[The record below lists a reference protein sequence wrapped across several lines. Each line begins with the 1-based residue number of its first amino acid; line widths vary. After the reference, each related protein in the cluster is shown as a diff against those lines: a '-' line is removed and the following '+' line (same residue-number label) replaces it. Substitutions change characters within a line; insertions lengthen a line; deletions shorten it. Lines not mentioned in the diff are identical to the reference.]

1 MSRAQTPPRTT
12 LLSRAAIACLAISI
26 LCGCNDDR
34 ANSDDAARSRNASE
48 SAPPQERATYSPE
61 SSVGADGVS
70 ADARERDLEIGN
82 AQRTNY
88 LALQASLRS
97 ALAQTDPALAEMLTF
112 EAGTVSAVDAP
123 GLLQALAN
131 AREGTVVFVPSTA
144 RIDLTGH
151 ERIVIPA
158 GVTLA
163 SDRHTRGSSGALL
176 YTSDPGATL
185 FAAQERA
192 RIVGLDL
199 MGPDPSSRSY
209 QLERLMMEG
218 GHDLYYAV
226 PASIGIY
233 TESSNVRIENCELW
247 GWSNAAVAVGP
258 GAHEVQVRH
267 CFLHHNQ
274 RLRLGYGVYLDQAD
288 ALLEANLFDW
298 YRHCVA
304 GSGRPGTSYEARYN
318 YVLPNASGHAFD
330 MHGGADRNDGTD
342 IAGDHIKIHRNIVE
356 AAQFPAVVVRG
367 RPRVG
372 LEISENQ
379 FRNPD
384 PARTLVLQA
393 GEESATVVGNKF
405 GVSSMRAK

>member
-1 MSRAQTPPRTT
+1 MMPFARLRRSH
-12 LLSRAAIACLAISI
+12 SI
-26 LCGCNDDR
+26 LVVAGTTAWLALSLLAGCSGDR
-34 ANSDDAARSRNASE
+34 ADSSLSSNTSSGSSGNTIPQDGID
-48 SAPPQERATYSPE
+48 SA
-61 SSVGADGVS
+61 VGADGVS

-97 ALAQTDPALAEMLTF
+97 ALAQTDPAIAEMLTF
-112 EAGTVSAVDAP
+112 EAGTVSVTDAT
-123 GLLQALAN
+123 GLLRALAN
-131 AREGTVVFVPSTA
+131 AQEGAVVFVPSTA

-151 ERIVIPA
+151 EKIVIPA

-163 SDRHTRGSSGALL
+163 SDRQVGGSNGARL
-176 YTSDPGATL
+176 YSNDLGATL
-185 FAAQERA
+185 LVAQENA
-192 RIVGLDL
+192 SIVGLDL
-199 MGPDPSSRSY
+199 MGPDPASRSY
-209 QLERLMMEG
+209 QLERLMREG

-226 PASIGIY
+226 PAAVGIY
-233 TESSNVRIENCELW
+233 TEASNVVIENCELW
-247 GWSNAAVAVGP
+247 GWSHAAVALGP
-258 GAHEVQVRH
+258 GAHQVRVRH

-274 RLRLGYGVYLDQAD
+274 RLRLGYGVHLDQAD

-342 IAGDHIKIHRNIVE
+342 IAGDQIKIHRNIVE
-356 AAQFPAVVVRG
+356 AAQFPAVVIRG

-379 FRNPD
+379 FRNSD
-384 PARTLVLQA
+384 PARTIVLQA
-393 GEESATVVGNKF
+393 GEENATVVGNKF

>member
-1 MSRAQTPPRTT
+1 MTP
-12 LLSRAAIACLAISI
+12 LSRAGIACLAISI
-26 LCGCNDDR
+26 LFGCSEDR
-34 ANSDDAARSRNASE
+34 TGSVDATPSTTASKTT
-48 SAPPQERATYSPE
+48 QDGTTYSPE
-61 SSVGADGVS
+61 SSTGADGVS

-82 AQRTNY
+82 AQKTNY
-88 LALQASLRS
+88 LALQASLRA

-112 EAGTVSAVDAP
+112 ESGTVSATDAP

-131 AREGTVVFVPSTA
+131 AREGAVVFIPSTA

-151 ERIVIPA
+151 QRITIPR

-163 SDRHTRGSSGALL
+163 SDRHVRGSNGALL
-176 YTSDPGATL
+176 YSNDLGATL
-185 FAAQERA
+185 FVAQQNA

-209 QLERLMMEG
+209 QLERLMLEG

-226 PASIGIY
+226 PTSTGIY
-233 TESSNVRIENCELW
+233 TESPNVRIENCELW
-247 GWSNAAVAVGP
+247 GWSNAAIAIGP
-258 GAHEVQVRH
+258 GAHQVQVRH

-274 RLRLGYGVYLDQAD
+274 RLRLGYGVHLDQAD

-318 YVLPNASGHAFD
+318 YALPNASGHAFD
-330 MHGGADRNDGTD
+330 MHGGVDRNDGTD
-342 IAGDHIKIHRNIVE
+342 VAGDQIKIHRNIVE
-356 AAQFPAVVVRG
+356 AAQFPAVVIRG

-372 LEISENQ
+372 LEITENQ

-384 PARTLVLQA
+384 PTRTLMLQA
-393 GEESATVVGNKF
+393 GEESATIVGNKF